1 MDVRTAQL
9 KMKAISEARKFT
21 VIVGYLSMLFVL
33 LELHRLTILRESNPV
48 APVRYRV
55 GFALINAL
63 VLGKV
68 ILVAQALHFGDRFKD
83 KALIWAILFKS
94 SVFSVLLICFD
105 TLEKVL
111 VGVIH
116 HRSINESTSAPG
128 GGGVETL
135 LLVAIMMFMV
145 LIPLFTIMET
155 ARVIGEQELYSMIFK
170 GRRS

>member
-1 MDVRTAQL
+1 M
-9 KMKAISEARKFT
+9 
-21 VIVGYLSMLFVL
+21 
-33 LELHRLTILRESNPV
+33 
-48 APVRYRV
+48 
-55 GFALINAL
+55 
-63 VLGKV
+63 
-68 ILVAQALHFGDRFKD
+68 
-83 KALIWAILFKS
+83 
-94 SVFSVLLICFD
+94 LLICFD

-116 HRSINESTSAPG
+116 HRSINESTSGPG
-128 GGGVETL
+128 GGGMETL